1 MRLLFL
7 HRFNL
12 EEVMMMSYIALYRQW
27 RPQEFDSLIGQD
39 HISKT
44 LANAIKSGKIAHAYL
59 FSGPRGT
66 GKTSTAKILAK
77 ALNCVEGPSPV
88 PCNHCEN
95 CLKINDGTSMDVFE
109 IDAASN
115 RGIDEIRDLRES
127 VKFSPVDGKFKIY
140 IIDEVHMLTT
150 EAFNALLKTL
160 EEPPSHVVFILAT
173 TEAHKIPATIHSR
186 CQRYDFRKITDAE
199 IFARLEYVAENM
211 KIQVEPEVL
220 RIIATHA
227 DGGMRDALSIL
238 DQCSTFAEVI
248 TVDAVR
254 EILGLIG
261 REWIWALVE
270 ALAQKNTKESLVLLN
285 DILSKGKDIKQILI
299 ELAQYFREIMLYQVE
314 GSAQNF
320 SSSESNEVL
329 KKHSRC
335 FSYDELVEYIKSIHS
350 VINELRF
357 SPQPRITLEVL
368 LVTLCNVNLQQNQ
381 TALLR
386 RIEMLEENLKNGNIK
401 SAESVAVKVVVPRVE
416 PVVAETSA
424 VVSANDHK
432 VDSSEVALEAV
443 TIKPMPPVNL
453 SVNNLA
459 ATDLWEEL
467 LRDLA
472 KEGKMS
478 IMACVKQ
485 GNLIALENDLA
496 VIEFSKPFLKERT
509 EKDDYREIIEG
520 IIQKK
525 CGKNIRIKCV
535 LVGEM
540 AFKKEEVINVAKSE
554 TINEDHPTLKAAI
567 KMFGDNIIKQ

>member
-1 MRLLFL
+1 
-7 HRFNL
+7 
-12 EEVMMMSYIALYRQW
+12 MMSYIALYRQW

-186 CQRYDFRKITDAE
+186 CQRYDFRKITDTE
-199 IFARLEYVAENM
+199 IFARLQYVAENM

-381 TALLR
+381 TALLQ

-401 SAESVAVKVVVPRVE
+401 SAQRVAVKVVVPRVE
-416 PVVAETSA
+416 PVVVETSA

-432 VDSSEVALEAV
+432 VDNSEVVLEAV

-496 VIEFSKPFLKERT
+496 VIEFSTPFLKERT

-540 AFKKEEVINVAKSE
+540 ALKKEEVINVAKSE

>member
-1 MRLLFL
+1 
-7 HRFNL
+7 
-12 EEVMMMSYIALYRQW
+12 MMSYIALYRQW

-199 IFARLEYVAENM
+199 IFARLQYVAENM

-381 TALLR
+381 TALLQ

-416 PVVAETSA
+416 PVVVETSA

-432 VDSSEVALEAV
+432 VDNSEVVLEDV

-496 VIEFSKPFLKERT
+496 VIEFSTPFLKERT
-509 EKDDYREIIEG
+509 EKDDYRDIIEG

-540 AFKKEEVINVAKSE
+540 ALKKEEVINVAKPE

>member
-1 MRLLFL
+1 
-7 HRFNL
+7 
-12 EEVMMMSYIALYRQW
+12 MMSYIALYRQW

-381 TALLR
+381 TALLQ

-432 VDSSEVALEAV
+432 VDNSEVVLEAV

-496 VIEFSKPFLKERT
+496 VIEFSTPFLKERT

-540 AFKKEEVINVAKSE
+540 ALKKEEVINVAKPE

>member
-1 MRLLFL
+1 
-7 HRFNL
+7 
-12 EEVMMMSYIALYRQW
+12 MMSYIALYRQW

-140 IIDEVHMLTT
+140 IIDEVHMLTS

-199 IFARLEYVAENM
+199 IFARLQYVAENM

-350 VINELRF
+350 AINELRF

-381 TALLR
+381 TALLQ

-401 SAESVAVKVVVPRVE
+401 SAESFAVKVVVPRVE
-416 PVVAETSA
+416 PVVVETSA

-432 VDSSEVALEAV
+432 VDNSEVVLEAV

-496 VIEFSKPFLKERT
+496 VIEFSTPFLKERT
-509 EKDDYREIIEG
+509 EKDDYRDIIEG

-540 AFKKEEVINVAKSE
+540 ALKKEEVINVAKPE

>member
-1 MRLLFL
+1 
-7 HRFNL
+7 
-12 EEVMMMSYIALYRQW
+12 MMSYIALYRQW

-199 IFARLEYVAENM
+199 IFARLQYVAENM

-381 TALLR
+381 TALLQ

-432 VDSSEVALEAV
+432 VDSSEVVLEAV

-496 VIEFSKPFLKERT
+496 VIEFSTPFLKERT
-509 EKDDYREIIEG
+509 EKDDYRDIIEG

-540 AFKKEEVINVAKSE
+540 ALKKEEVINVAKPE

>member
-1 MRLLFL
+1 
-7 HRFNL
+7 
-12 EEVMMMSYIALYRQW
+12 MMSYIALYRQW

-540 AFKKEEVINVAKSE
+540 ALKKEEVINVAKPE

>member
-12 EEVMMMSYIALYRQW
+12 DEVMMMSYIALYRQW

-314 GSAQNF
+314 GSAQKF

-496 VIEFSKPFLKERT
+496 VIEFSTPFLKERT

-540 AFKKEEVINVAKSE
+540 ALKKEEAINVAKPE

>member
-1 MRLLFL
+1 
-7 HRFNL
+7 
-12 EEVMMMSYIALYRQW
+12 MMSYIALYRQW

-496 VIEFSKPFLKERT
+496 VIEFSTPFLKERT

-540 AFKKEEVINVAKSE
+540 ALKKEEVINVAKPE

>member
-12 EEVMMMSYIALYRQW
+12 DEVMMMSYIALYRQW

-186 CQRYDFRKITDAE
+186 CQRYDFRKITDVE
-199 IFARLEYVAENM
+199 IFARLQYVAENM

-432 VDSSEVALEAV
+432 VDSSEVVLEAV

-496 VIEFSKPFLKERT
+496 VIEFSTPFLKERT

-540 AFKKEEVINVAKSE
+540 ALKKEEVINVAKSE

>member
-1 MRLLFL
+1 
-7 HRFNL
+7 
-12 EEVMMMSYIALYRQW
+12 MMSYIALYRQW

-186 CQRYDFRKITDAE
+186 CQRYDFRKITDTE
-199 IFARLEYVAENM
+199 IFARLQYVAENM

-381 TALLR
+381 TALLQ

-432 VDSSEVALEAV
+432 VDNSEVVLEAV

-496 VIEFSKPFLKERT
+496 VIEFSTPFLKERT

-540 AFKKEEVINVAKSE
+540 ALKKEEVINVAKSE

>member
-1 MRLLFL
+1 
-7 HRFNL
+7 
-12 EEVMMMSYIALYRQW
+12 MMSYIALYRQW

-186 CQRYDFRKITDAE
+186 CQRYDFRKITDTE
-199 IFARLEYVAENM
+199 IFARLQYVAENM

-381 TALLR
+381 TALLQ

-416 PVVAETSA
+416 PVVVETSA

-432 VDSSEVALEAV
+432 VDNSEVVLEAV

-496 VIEFSKPFLKERT
+496 VIEFSTPFLKERT

-540 AFKKEEVINVAKSE
+540 ALKKEEVINVAKSE

>member
-1 MRLLFL
+1 
-7 HRFNL
+7 
-12 EEVMMMSYIALYRQW
+12 MMSYIALYRQW

-199 IFARLEYVAENM
+199 IFARLQYVAENM

-496 VIEFSKPFLKERT
+496 VIEFSTPFLKERT

-540 AFKKEEVINVAKSE
+540 AFKKEEVINVAKPE

>member
-12 EEVMMMSYIALYRQW
+12 DEVMMMSYIALYRQW

-186 CQRYDFRKITDAE
+186 CQRYDFRKITDTE
-199 IFARLEYVAENM
+199 IFARLQYVAENM

-496 VIEFSKPFLKERT
+496 VIEFSTPFLKERT

-540 AFKKEEVINVAKSE
+540 ALKKEEVINVAKPE

>member
-1 MRLLFL
+1 
-7 HRFNL
+7 
-12 EEVMMMSYIALYRQW
+12 MMSYIALYRQW

-199 IFARLEYVAENM
+199 IFARLQYVAENM

-314 GSAQNF
+314 GSAQKF

-381 TALLR
+381 TALLQ

-416 PVVAETSA
+416 PVVVETSA

-432 VDSSEVALEAV
+432 VDNSEVVLEAV

-496 VIEFSKPFLKERT
+496 VIEFSTPFLKERT
-509 EKDDYREIIEG
+509 EKDDYRDIIEG

-540 AFKKEEVINVAKSE
+540 ALKKEEVINVAKSE

>member
-12 EEVMMMSYIALYRQW
+12 DEVMMMSYIALYRQW

-186 CQRYDFRKITDAE
+186 CQRYDFRKITDTE
-199 IFARLEYVAENM
+199 IFARLQYVAENM

-540 AFKKEEVINVAKSE
+540 ALKKEEVINVAKPE

>member
-1 MRLLFL
+1 
-7 HRFNL
+7 
-12 EEVMMMSYIALYRQW
+12 MMSYIALYRQW

-186 CQRYDFRKITDAE
+186 CQRYDFRKITDTE
-199 IFARLEYVAENM
+199 IFARLQYVAENM

-459 ATDLWEEL
+459 ATELWEEL

-540 AFKKEEVINVAKSE
+540 ALKKEEVISVAKSE

>member
-1 MRLLFL
+1 
-7 HRFNL
+7 
-12 EEVMMMSYIALYRQW
+12 MMSYIALYRQW

-77 ALNCVEGPSPV
+77 ALNCIEGPIPV

-199 IFARLEYVAENM
+199 IFARLQYVAENM

-314 GSAQNF
+314 GSAQKF

-381 TALLR
+381 TALLQ

-459 ATDLWEEL
+459 ATELWEEL

-496 VIEFSKPFLKERT
+496 VIEFSTPFLKERT

-540 AFKKEEVINVAKSE
+540 ALKKEEAINVAKPE

-567 KMFGDNIIKQ
+567 KMFGDNIVKQ

>member
-1 MRLLFL
+1 
-7 HRFNL
+7 
-12 EEVMMMSYIALYRQW
+12 MMSYIALYRQW

-199 IFARLEYVAENM
+199 IFARLQYVAENM

-314 GSAQNF
+314 GSAQKF

-381 TALLR
+381 TALLQ

-416 PVVAETSA
+416 PVVVETSA

-432 VDSSEVALEAV
+432 VDNSEVVLEAV

-496 VIEFSKPFLKERT
+496 VIEFSTPFLKERT

-540 AFKKEEVINVAKSE
+540 ALKKEEVINVAKPE

>member
-12 EEVMMMSYIALYRQW
+12 DEVMMMSYIALYRQW

-199 IFARLEYVAENM
+199 IFARLQYVAENM

-381 TALLR
+381 TALLQ

-432 VDSSEVALEAV
+432 VDNSEVVLEAV

-496 VIEFSKPFLKERT
+496 VIEFSTPFLKERT

-540 AFKKEEVINVAKSE
+540 ALKKEEVINVAKPE

>member
-1 MRLLFL
+1 
-7 HRFNL
+7 
-12 EEVMMMSYIALYRQW
+12 MMSYIALYRQW

-199 IFARLEYVAENM
+199 IFARLQYVAENM

-432 VDSSEVALEAV
+432 VDNSEVVLEAV

-540 AFKKEEVINVAKSE
+540 ALKKEEVINVAKPE

>member
-1 MRLLFL
+1 
-7 HRFNL
+7 
-12 EEVMMMSYIALYRQW
+12 
-27 RPQEFDSLIGQD
+27 
-39 HISKT
+39 
-44 LANAIKSGKIAHAYL
+44 
-59 FSGPRGT
+59 
-66 GKTSTAKILAK
+66 
-77 ALNCVEGPSPV
+77 
-88 PCNHCEN
+88 
-95 CLKINDGTSMDVFE
+95 MDVFE

-199 IFARLEYVAENM
+199 IFARLQYVAENM

-432 VDSSEVALEAV
+432 VNSSEVVLEAV

-540 AFKKEEVINVAKSE
+540 ALKKEEVINVAKSE

>member
-1 MRLLFL
+1 
-7 HRFNL
+7 
-12 EEVMMMSYIALYRQW
+12 MMSYIALYRQW

-160 EEPPSHVVFILAT
+160 KEPPSHVVFILAT

-199 IFARLEYVAENM
+199 IFARLQYVAENM

-381 TALLR
+381 TALLQ

-416 PVVAETSA
+416 PVVVETSA

-432 VDSSEVALEAV
+432 VDNSEVVLEAV

-496 VIEFSKPFLKERT
+496 VIEFSTPFLKERT

-540 AFKKEEVINVAKSE
+540 ALKKEEVINVAKSE

>member
-1 MRLLFL
+1 
-7 HRFNL
+7 
-12 EEVMMMSYIALYRQW
+12 MMSYIALYRQW

-199 IFARLEYVAENM
+199 IFARLQYVAENM

-381 TALLR
+381 TALLQ

-416 PVVAETSA
+416 PVVVETSA

-432 VDSSEVALEAV
+432 VDNSEVVLEAV

-496 VIEFSKPFLKERT
+496 VIEFSTPFLKERT
-509 EKDDYREIIEG
+509 EKDDYRDIIEG

-540 AFKKEEVINVAKSE
+540 ALKKEEVINVAKPE

>member
-12 EEVMMMSYIALYRQW
+12 DEVMMMSYIALYRQW

-186 CQRYDFRKITDAE
+186 CQRYDFRKITDTE
-199 IFARLEYVAENM
+199 IFARLQYVAENM

-299 ELAQYFREIMLYQVE
+299 ELTQYFREIMLYQVE

-381 TALLR
+381 TALLQ

-432 VDSSEVALEAV
+432 VDNSEVVLEAV

-496 VIEFSKPFLKERT
+496 VIEFSTPFLKERT

-540 AFKKEEVINVAKSE
+540 ALKKEEVINVAKSE

>member
-12 EEVMMMSYIALYRQW
+12 DEVMMMSYIALYRQW

-186 CQRYDFRKITDAE
+186 CQRYDFRKITDTE
-199 IFARLEYVAENM
+199 IFARLQYVAENM

-432 VDSSEVALEAV
+432 VDNSEVVLEAV

-496 VIEFSKPFLKERT
+496 VIEFSTPFLKERT

-540 AFKKEEVINVAKSE
+540 AFKKEEVINVAKPE

>member
-1 MRLLFL
+1 
-7 HRFNL
+7 
-12 EEVMMMSYIALYRQW
+12 MMSYIALYRQW

-199 IFARLEYVAENM
+199 IFARLQYVAENM

-381 TALLR
+381 TALLQ

-432 VDSSEVALEAV
+432 VDSSEVVLEAV

-496 VIEFSKPFLKERT
+496 VIEFSTPFLKERT
-509 EKDDYREIIEG
+509 EKDDYRDIIEG

-540 AFKKEEVINVAKSE
+540 ALKKEEAINVAKPE

>member
-1 MRLLFL
+1 
-7 HRFNL
+7 
-12 EEVMMMSYIALYRQW
+12 MMSYIALYRQW

-199 IFARLEYVAENM
+199 IFARLQYVAENM

-314 GSAQNF
+314 GSGQREG
-320 SSSESNEVL
+320 SSESNEVL

-381 TALLR
+381 TALLQ

-416 PVVAETSA
+416 PVVVETSA

-432 VDSSEVALEAV
+432 VDNSEVVLEAV

-496 VIEFSKPFLKERT
+496 VIEFSTPFLKERT

-540 AFKKEEVINVAKSE
+540 ALKKEEVINVAKSE

>member
-12 EEVMMMSYIALYRQW
+12 DEVMMMSYIALYRQW

-186 CQRYDFRKITDAE
+186 CQRYDFRKITDVE
-199 IFARLEYVAENM
+199 IFARLQYVAENM
-211 KIQVEPEVL
+211 NIQVEPEVL

-314 GSAQNF
+314 GSAQKF

-459 ATDLWEEL
+459 ATELWEEL

-496 VIEFSKPFLKERT
+496 VIEFSTPFLKERT

-540 AFKKEEVINVAKSE
+540 ALKKEEAINVAKPE

>member
-12 EEVMMMSYIALYRQW
+12 DEVMMMSYIALYRQW

-432 VDSSEVALEAV
+432 VDSSEVVLEAV

-540 AFKKEEVINVAKSE
+540 ALKKEEVINVAKSE

>member
-12 EEVMMMSYIALYRQW
+12 DEVMMMSYIALYRQW

-186 CQRYDFRKITDAE
+186 CQRYDFRKITDTE
-199 IFARLEYVAENM
+199 IFARLQYVAENM

-381 TALLR
+381 TALLQ

-432 VDSSEVALEAV
+432 VDNSEVVLEAV

-496 VIEFSKPFLKERT
+496 VIEFSTPFLKERT
-509 EKDDYREIIEG
+509 EKDDYRDIIEG

-540 AFKKEEVINVAKSE
+540 ALKKEEVINVAKPE

>member
-1 MRLLFL
+1 
-7 HRFNL
+7 
-12 EEVMMMSYIALYRQW
+12 MMSYIALYRQW

-199 IFARLEYVAENM
+199 IFARLQYVAENM

-432 VDSSEVALEAV
+432 VDNSEVVLEAV

-496 VIEFSKPFLKERT
+496 VIEFSTPFLKERT

-540 AFKKEEVINVAKSE
+540 AFKKEEVINVAKPE

>member
-1 MRLLFL
+1 
-7 HRFNL
+7 
-12 EEVMMMSYIALYRQW
+12 MMSYIALYRQW

-199 IFARLEYVAENM
+199 IFARLQYVAENM

-299 ELAQYFREIMLYQVE
+299 ELVQYFREIMLYQVE
-314 GSAQNF
+314 GSAQKF

-381 TALLR
+381 TALLQ

-416 PVVAETSA
+416 PVVVETSA

-432 VDSSEVALEAV
+432 VDNSEVVLEAV

-459 ATDLWEEL
+459 ATELWEEL

-496 VIEFSKPFLKERT
+496 VIEFSTPFLKERT

-540 AFKKEEVINVAKSE
+540 ALKKEEAINVAKPE

-567 KMFGDNIIKQ
+567 KMFGDNIVKQ

>member
-1 MRLLFL
+1 
-7 HRFNL
+7 
-12 EEVMMMSYIALYRQW
+12 MMSYIALYRQW

-199 IFARLEYVAENM
+199 IFARLQYVAENM

-381 TALLR
+381 TALLQ

-416 PVVAETSA
+416 PVVVETSA

-432 VDSSEVALEAV
+432 VDNSEVVLEDV

-496 VIEFSKPFLKERT
+496 VIEFSTPFLKERT

-540 AFKKEEVINVAKSE
+540 ALKKEEVINVAKPE

>member
-1 MRLLFL
+1 
-7 HRFNL
+7 
-12 EEVMMMSYIALYRQW
+12 MMSYIALYRQW

-199 IFARLEYVAENM
+199 IFARLQYVAENM

-496 VIEFSKPFLKERT
+496 VIEFSTPFLKERT

>member
-12 EEVMMMSYIALYRQW
+12 DEVMMMSYIALYRQW

-199 IFARLEYVAENM
+199 IFARLQYVAENM

-432 VDSSEVALEAV
+432 VDNSEVVLEAV

-496 VIEFSKPFLKERT
+496 VIEFSTPFLKERT

-540 AFKKEEVINVAKSE
+540 AFKKEEAINVAKPE

>member
-12 EEVMMMSYIALYRQW
+12 DEVMMMSYIALYRQW

-186 CQRYDFRKITDAE
+186 CQRYDFRKITDVE
-199 IFARLEYVAENM
+199 IFARLQYVAENM

-432 VDSSEVALEAV
+432 VDSSEVVLEAV

-496 VIEFSKPFLKERT
+496 VIEFSTPFLKERT

-540 AFKKEEVINVAKSE
+540 AFKKEEVINVAKPE

>member
-1 MRLLFL
+1 
-7 HRFNL
+7 
-12 EEVMMMSYIALYRQW
+12 MMSYIALYRQW

-199 IFARLEYVAENM
+199 IFARLQYVAENM

-314 GSAQNF
+314 GSAQKF

-496 VIEFSKPFLKERT
+496 VIEFSTPFLKERT

-540 AFKKEEVINVAKSE
+540 ALKKEEVINVAKSE

>member
-1 MRLLFL
+1 
-7 HRFNL
+7 
-12 EEVMMMSYIALYRQW
+12 MMSYIALYRQW

-199 IFARLEYVAENM
+199 IFARLQYVAENM

-314 GSAQNF
+314 GSAQKF

-381 TALLR
+381 TALLQ

-416 PVVAETSA
+416 PVVVETSA

-432 VDSSEVALEAV
+432 VDNSEVVLEAV

-496 VIEFSKPFLKERT
+496 VIEFSTPFLKERT

-540 AFKKEEVINVAKSE
+540 ALKKEEVINVAKSE

>member
-1 MRLLFL
+1 
-7 HRFNL
+7 
-12 EEVMMMSYIALYRQW
+12 MMSYIALYRQW

-199 IFARLEYVAENM
+199 IFARLQYVAENM

-401 SAESVAVKVVVPRVE
+401 SSESVAVKVVVPRVE

-540 AFKKEEVINVAKSE
+540 AFKKEEVINVAKPE

>member
-1 MRLLFL
+1 
-7 HRFNL
+7 
-12 EEVMMMSYIALYRQW
+12 MMSYIALYRQW

-186 CQRYDFRKITDAE
+186 CQRYDFRKITDTE
-199 IFARLEYVAENM
+199 IFARLQYVAENM

-381 TALLR
+381 TALLQ

-416 PVVAETSA
+416 PVVVETSA

-432 VDSSEVALEAV
+432 VDNSEVVLEAV

-453 SVNNLA
+453 NVNNLA

-496 VIEFSKPFLKERT
+496 VIEFSTPFLKERT

-540 AFKKEEVINVAKSE
+540 ALKKEEVINVAKPE